1 MESRR
6 SQTPSENY
14 NQVAVHEATQTEIDD
29 LELQWG
35 DNLKKKVAEE
45 NASHQNFKSM
55 EA

>member
-14 NQVAVHEATQTEIDD
+14 NQVIVHESTQTETND

-35 DNLKKKVAEE
+35 DNLIKK
-45 NASHQNFKSM
+45 
-55 EA
+55 